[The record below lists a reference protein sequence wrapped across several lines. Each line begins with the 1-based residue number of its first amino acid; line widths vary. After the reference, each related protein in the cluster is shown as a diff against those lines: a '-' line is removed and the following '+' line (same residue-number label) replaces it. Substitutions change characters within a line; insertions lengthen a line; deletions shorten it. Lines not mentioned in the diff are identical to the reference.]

1 MIIIINVI
9 IIILDTDVFEFQ
21 LLFRCYILALS
32 VYILSLYL
40 YSCSLVIGH
49 WAVKLACK

>member
-1 MIIIINVI
+1 MTIVNSTINTVMIIIIITVI
-9 IIILDTDVFEFQ
+9 IIILDTDVFELE

-40 YSCSLVIGH
+40 YSC
-49 WAVKLACK
+49 